1 MEITTIM
8 GVPAHPLMVHVPVVL
23 VPLALIGALLMF
35 IPRWRERIGWVT
47 VVLAGVALV
56 FTQLAISSGEGLEEH
71 VEETRL
77 LEAHTSIA
85 ENLRPW
91 VFLFFLGLLAVMLI
105 DRTLRRR
112 AASAGTT
119 PTGTPRAVLAALV
132 VTALLGVGASW
143 VTYRVG
149 HTGAKASWHEVNFK
163 SGSGEGGEQGEG

>member
-1 MEITTIM
+1 VEITTIM

-23 VPLALIGALLMF
+23 VPLSLVSALLMF

-56 FTQLAISSGEGLEEH
+56 FTQLAISSGEGLEDH
-71 VEETRL
+71 VERSRY
-77 LEAHTSIA
+77 LEDHTSIA

-105 DRTLRRR
+105 DRSLRRR
-112 AASAGTT
+112 AAAGG
-119 PTGTPRAVLAALV
+119 GTPAGNPRAALAALV
-132 VTALLGVGASW
+132 VTALLGVGASF

-149 HTGAKASWHEVNFK
+149 HTGAKASWHEVNLK
-163 SGSGEGGEQGEG
+163 SGGGEG